1 MMGIVVFRGARPAR
15 RDDLGPRWLWAPDG
29 GYGIVSGIILY
40 VWVAVVSGFLTRRSP
55 STARAPQ
62 RAAVPTA

>member
-1 MMGIVVFRGARPAR
+1 MIGIVVFRGARPAPR
-15 RDDLGPRWLWAPDG
+15 NDLGPRRLRAPDG

-40 VWVAVVSGFLTRRSP
+40 VWVAVVSGLLTMRSP
-55 STARAPQ
+55 SMARAPQ